1 MPRLRPFVR
10 VRRPACSRALSV
22 EAHKSEAEK
31 FPRKLCRKW
40 RGDRK
45 SMYANLRRTARPP
58 CIAVS
63 DGRRDPLFWHH
74 SLYSRVKV
82 YLSADGGLSVRRPPA
97 RRPTHERGRR
107 SDAAN
112 KSGRMTEIAANVFP
126 GMGMPTERGG
136 GTRRTDGQTIPSKQK
151 G

>member
-45 SMYANLRRTARPP
+45 SMYANLRRTA
-58 CIAVS
+58 
-63 DGRRDPLFWHH
+63 LHE
-74 SLYSRVKV
+74 SRCRT
-82 YLSADGGLSVRRPPA
+82 DGGIPSFGIILSIPGSRFICLQTVVCPSVVRPPA
-97 RRPTHERGRR
+97 APRTNE
-107 SDAAN
+107 AA
-112 KSGRMTEIAANVFP
+112 AATQLINQV
-126 GMGMPTERGG
+126 E
-136 GTRRTDGQTIPSKQK
+136 
-151 G
+151 